1 MALMHCSLLGNCR
14 PPVSSPTYLLIL
26 AFITPPISW
35 EGHLHVVNYLLSKGS
50 NVNVV
55 VPSTKY
61 SPTHAAATDGFVEVL
76 KVLLDAGTN
85 TPSTHVYINPQL

>member
-1 MALMHCSLLGNCR
+1 MH
-14 PPVSSPTYLLIL
+14 YLLPGMNHSHLFISLYIIL
-26 AFITPPISW
+26 SFSSFTHFILLFISW

-61 SPTHAAATDGFVEVL
+61 SPTHAAATDGYVEVL
-76 KVLLDAGTN
+76 KVLLDAGWI
-85 TPSTHVYINPQL
+85 PLQ